1 MDEMASSSAAGA
13 ELPKLILKNTQEKST
28 SSIKITKSQ
37 SGKSTSEIQLIDT
50 QPAPLLPQV
59 RKERK
64 RKRTDSL
71 ENKGNVIMF
80 GELFSVFLSNISF

>member
-1 MDEMASSSAAGA
+1 MASSSAAGA

-37 SGKSTSEIQLIDT
+37 SGKSTSTSEIQLIDT

-71 ENKGNVIMF
+71 ENKGNA
-80 GELFSVFLSNISF
+80 G